1 MNEKMNET
9 ERLELIVEF
18 LAKRRFATVKD
29 LMTDL
34 NAED

>member
-29 LMTDL
+29 LLEILD
-34 NAED
+34 A